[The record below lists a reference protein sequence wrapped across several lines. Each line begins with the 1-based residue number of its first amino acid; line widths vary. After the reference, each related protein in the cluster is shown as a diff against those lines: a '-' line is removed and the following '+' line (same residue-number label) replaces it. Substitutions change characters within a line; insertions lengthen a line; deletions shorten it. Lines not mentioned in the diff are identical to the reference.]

1 VAPLLASLPAA
12 AMEQRPVLVLG
23 ASGGTGL
30 ECVEYLVSCGR
41 PCIAATR
48 SGELA
53 GALAGNALVT
63 VAKGDVTNEASLAA
77 LITRGSLGGVIYA
90 ASASRQKEAK
100 ATSNAKAVDRDG
112 VIACAK
118 LCIASEVPRLVLVS
132 SGGVSK
138 PTSAVY
144 LFLNTVA
151 NGIMKAKID
160 GEDAL
165 RRLYLAPEVVNKGV
179 GYTVVR
185 PGGLTREAGLGVSAV
200 ELNQGDEKSGRIARS
215 DVAAICIE
223 SLQSAA
229 AFDTTFECYYGDT
242 AKPLNAVGASNAL
255 AVGAGVTTE
264 ATEYA
269 TGNERRGQTWS
280 ELFEGLKSDPLVT

>member
-1 VAPLLASLPAA
+1 MKVLALALLLTGARALSGPRSHVTAYARSSIPAMTTRQVSRRELLAGASLGGVAPLLASLPAA

-112 VIACAK
+112 VVACAK

-185 PGGLTREAGLGVSAV
+185 P
-200 ELNQGDEKSGRIARS
+200 
-215 DVAAICIE
+215 
-223 SLQSAA
+223 
-229 AFDTTFECYYGDT
+229 
-242 AKPLNAVGASNAL
+242 
-255 AVGAGVTTE
+255 
-264 ATEYA
+264 
-269 TGNERRGQTWS
+269 
-280 ELFEGLKSDPLVT
+280 